1 VLTCKHSSTH
11 CYTQA
16 FGAIFQ
22 LDVLTDV
29 AAGLLQPVWAC
40 IAKEYNYPPPT
51 ALQCQRA
58 MGMLPEMAVMREFRW
73 TQVQRNGYY
82 TYAVQF
88 SNSCAIMSRTTA
100 PAYDRNMLH
109 SSDHQLVAL

>member
-1 VLTCKHSSTH
+1 MHASLIKHQQFASMLQRSHRRTVLTCENSATSH
-11 CYTQA
+11 YDTQA

-29 AAGLLQPVWAC
+29 AAGLLQPVWAS
-40 IAKEYNYPPPT
+40 IAKEYNYPAPT

-73 TQVQRNGYY
+73 TQVHFDFYSHKHNACTVY
-82 TYAVQF
+82 V
-88 SNSCAIMSRTTA
+88 
-100 PAYDRNMLH
+100 
-109 SSDHQLVAL
+109 